1 MYLMEVDRVLRPG
14 GYWILSGPPI
24 NWKTYY
30 QTWKRSKADL
40 QAEQRKIEEL
50 AESLCWEKKYE
61 KGDIAIFR
69 KKVNE
74 KNCPRKSASVCES
87 KGADDVWNKEMETCK
102 TPLPKV
108 TSANEVAGGGLKK
121 FPERLYAVPPQIA
134 KGLVEGVTAESFEE
148 DNKLL
153 RKHVLAYK
161 RINKL
166 IGTTRYRNIMDMNAR
181 LGGFAA
187 ALESPKSWVM
197 NVVPTIAKN
206 TLGVIYERGLVG
218 IYHDWCEGFST
229 YPRTYD
235 FIHAKGV
242 FSLYQNK
249 CNLEDILLEMDR
261 ILRPEGTVI
270 FRDEVDVLNKVKKIA
285 GGMRWDTKMMDHED
299 GPLVPEKILVVVK
312 QYWVG
317 GTANSTSSDQ

>member
-1 MYLMEVDRVLRPG
+1 
-14 GYWILSGPPI
+14 
-24 NWKTYY
+24 
-30 QTWKRSKADL
+30 
-40 QAEQRKIEEL
+40 
-50 AESLCWEKKYE
+50 
-61 KGDIAIFR
+61 
-69 KKVNE
+69 
-74 KNCPRKSASVCES
+74 
-87 KGADDVWNKEMETCK
+87 METCK

-108 TSANEVAGGGLKK
+108 SSANEVAGGGLKK

-134 KGLVEGVTAESFEE
+134 NGLVEGVTAESFEE

-218 IYHDWCEGFST
+218 IYHDW
-229 YPRTYD
+229 YALLNL
-235 FIHAKGV
+235 I
-242 FSLYQNK
+242 SLF
-249 CNLEDILLEMDR
+249 L
-261 ILRPEGTVI
+261 
-270 FRDEVDVLNKVKKIA
+270 
-285 GGMRWDTKMMDHED
+285 
-299 GPLVPEKILVVVK
+299 
-312 QYWVG
+312 
-317 GTANSTSSDQ
+317 ANSGLIFSFCLTVRLCNVPCPSPLFESKIQLRRGRFEDFGFGATFHNFWIFF